1 MRIEKAI
8 RELLDENRE
17 VLSSETKET
26 LKFIFETDDGR
37 IAFDEWMNS
46 GNKHFIVPYDVDF
59 EALYKRITKDAKCGE
74 ITHAVQYA
82 EKSGHRRSWTEKY
95 NGVVNLF
102 YKCAAVLVIPL
113 LLYVFVDKYLEINK
127 KEFTELTAQE
137 KIETIL
143 RSREKYEA
151 LGLEYCSPAGSQVK
165 VTLADS
171 SVVTLNGN
179 SKITLFKSFNSEN
192 RYLKLEGEAYF
203 DVAKNDSLGFVVNAQ
218 GVNVVAL
225 GTSFY
230 VQAYPQERTVEAVLL
245 DGIIGVNRDDCADEN
260 YCHILKPNDKYVYT
274 KSTGYEELSTSVIT
288 KPYEAWTY
296 GELIFDNTPMA
307 EIIRK
312 LEHYYGVNIVVN
324 DDQIYSYH
332 LTATWNNKSI
342 SQIMELLKC
351 SSPIVYEIVQDTI
364 TIDLKPIVKH
374 IIY

>member
-245 DGIIGVNRDDCADEN
+245 DGVIGVSKDAESVNEN
-260 YCHILKPNDKYVYT
+260 YSHILKPNDRYVYT
-274 KSTGYEELSTSVIT
+274 KTSGKEEINVEEQT

-296 GELIFDNTPMA
+296 GELIFDDTPMGD
-307 EIIRK
+307 IIKK
-312 LEHYYGVNIVVN
+312 LEHYYGVDIIVKN
-324 DDQIYSYH
+324 NKIYSYH
-332 LTATWNNKSI
+332 LTATWHGKSI
-342 SQIMELLKC
+342 SQIMELLKYT
-351 SSPIVYEIVQDTI
+351 SPIVYEITRDVI
-364 TIDLKPIVKH
+364 TIDLKQNK
-374 IIY
+374 